1 LRTARR
7 LGTEAAPAAVLAI
20 MIDRYSRP
28 ELTAIWSDGARFA
41 LWLEIELA
49 VCEAMEARGRVPTG
63 SAAAVRERATGKLD
77 PKRILEI
84 EAITRHDVIA
94 FLTHVEELAGE
105 PARWLHLG
113 MTSSDVLDTALALQS
128 VKALNSILDGVDAL
142 QRALA
147 LRAREHAKTPVMGR
161 SHGIHAE
168 PITAG
173 LTFARWYAE
182 VGRARTRLARAKE
195 AIAVGK
201 IAGAVGVYGNLDPAI
216 EAEALGRLGLAAE
229 TVATQIVA
237 RDRHAEVLCALALL
251 GTAIEQ
257 IALGIR
263 HWQRTEVGEAEE
275 GFTAGQQ
282 GSSAMPHKKNPIL
295 SENLTGLARLLR
307 SYAQAGLEDVAL
319 WHERDISHSSV
330 ERVALPDATILA
342 HFMAVRAIGLVE
354 KLVVHP
360 DRMRANLERTG
371 GLYFSEA
378 VLLALVRTGLARQP
392 AYELVQRS
400 ALAAI
405 GEAAAEGQTG
415 ARPGRFRELLGA
427 DPEIAARLPAA
438 ELDACFDL
446 EHHLRHV
453 PAIFERARAAY
464 AAALL
469 GGTP

>member
-1 LRTARR
+1 
-7 LGTEAAPAAVLAI
+7 
-20 MIDRYSRP
+20 MIQRYSRP
-28 ELTAIWSDGARFA
+28 ELAALWDDKTRFE

-49 VCEAMEARGRVPTG
+49 ACAAMERAGTVPEGTAAQVRG
-63 SAAAVRERATGKLD
+63 AAAGKLD
-77 PKRILEI
+77 PARILAI
-84 EAITRHDVIA
+84 EATTRHDVIA

-113 MTSSDVLDTALALQS
+113 MTSSDVLDTALAIQT
-128 VKALNSILDGVDAL
+128 G
-142 QRALA
+142 RALDQILEAVGKLEAA
-147 LRAREHAKTPVMGR
+147 LARRAREHARTPMIGR

-182 VGRARTRLARAKE
+182 VARAAERLAHA
-195 AIAVGK
+195 AHTIAVGK
-201 IAGAVGVYGNLDPAI
+201 IAGAVGVYGNLDPGI
-216 EAEALGRLGLAAE
+216 EAEALDALGLYPE

-257 IALGIR
+257 IALGVR

-275 GFTAGQQ
+275 GFGAGQK

-295 SENLTGLARLLR
+295 SENLCGLARLLR

-342 HFMAVRAIGLVE
+342 DFMTARATSLVDG
-354 KLVVHP
+354 LVVHP
-360 DRMRANLERTG
+360 SRMRANLDRTG

-378 VLLALVRTGLARQP
+378 VLLALVRTGLARQH

-405 GEAAAEGQTG
+405 QEAAAAGQVG
-415 ARPGRFRELLGA
+415 AHPGRFRALLGA
-427 DPEIAARLPAA
+427 DPEIAARLDPAQ
-438 ELDACFDL
+438 LDALFDL
-446 EHHLRHV
+446 EHHLRHA
-453 PAIFERARAAY
+453 PAILERA
-464 AAALL
+464 L
-469 GGTP
+469 GPAPGSTQEPA

>member
-1 LRTARR
+1 
-7 LGTEAAPAAVLAI
+7 
-20 MIDRYSRP
+20 MISRYSRP
-28 ELTAIWSDGARFA
+28 GLAELWGDRYRFE
-41 LWLEIELA
+41 LWLGIELA
-49 VCEAMEARGRVPTG
+49 ACRAMEDVGRVPAGT
-63 SAAAVRERATGKLD
+63 AARVRALAAGKLD
-77 PKRILEI
+77 PDRILEI
-84 EAITRHDVIA
+84 EQRTRHDVIA

-113 MTSSDVLDTALALQS
+113 MTSSDVLDTALALQTR
-128 VKALNSILDGVDAL
+128 
-142 QRALA
+142 RALELVGEQVIELAAA
-147 LRAREHAKTPVMGR
+147 LRARAEEHARTPMIGR

-173 LTFARWYAE
+173 LVFARWYAE
-182 VGRARTRLARAKE
+182 IGRALERIRRAS
-195 AIAVGK
+195 AGISVGK
-201 IAGAVGVYGNLDPAI
+201 LAGAVGVYGNLDPQI
-216 EAEALGRLGLAAE
+216 EAAALGALELRPE

-275 GFTAGQQ
+275 GFAAGQQ

-342 HFMAVRAIGLVE
+342 DFMAARATGLV
-354 KLVVHP
+354 KGLVLHP
-360 DRMRANLERTG
+360 GRMRANLERTG

-378 VLLALVRTGLARQP
+378 VLLALVQRGLARQA
-392 AYELVQRS
+392 AYRLVQRA

-405 GEAAAEGQTG
+405 DEAAAEGQVG
-415 ARPGRFRELLGA
+415 AKPGRFRELLGA
-427 DPEIAARLPAA
+427 DPEIAERLGPA
-438 ELDACFDL
+438 LDACFDL
-446 EHHLRHV
+446 DHHLRHAPEILDRALRV
-453 PAIFERARAAY
+453 TEAILRP
-464 AAALL
+464 